1 MRWMALFIVAL
12 QLGCAGSPSATPP
25 RALSGG
31 SISTGEATL
40 SDAQAESLEEAL
52 EITLGQSAG
61 LGQPALNA
69 AGYSQ
74 GLLAVSPEM
83 REFVESIDPSLSP
96 NRRFRQIL
104 RTLKQR
110 RFELIYDLDTTAT
123 AAEAFAERRG
133 NCISFSA
140 LMVALARE
148 VGLEAH
154 FNRVLAPMG
163 RRTTSGSGGNALVQN
178 ILHIN
183 AEVSFG
189 WSTRILE
196 FNFDPR
202 SPYRHK
208 QLADATVQSLYLNN
222 RALELEKGQRREE
235 ALDMMQEALT
245 LNPRSSLLWNTLG
258 YIHRRDGNLELAE
271 LSYSQ
276 ALALD
281 RDNTAAQHN
290 LRNVYRLQSRR
301 ALSQAELGSDSDAES

>member
-1 MRWMALFIVAL
+1 MRWMAIFIVVL
-12 QLGCAGSPSATPP
+12 QLGCAGSPNST
-25 RALSGG
+25 RTLNSG
-31 SISTGEATL
+31 SITTGETAL
-40 SDAQAESLEEAL
+40 DAMQKQQLQEAL
-52 EITLGQSAG
+52 EL
-61 LGQPALNA
+61 ALDEPTPP
-69 AGYSQ
+69 GELHSER
-74 GLLAVSPEM
+74 LLAVSPQM
-83 REFVESIDPSLSP
+83 REFVDSIDPDLSP
-96 NRRFRQIL
+96 NQRFRQIL

-110 RFELIYDLDTTAT
+110 RFALEYDLDTTAT

-133 NCISFSA
+133 NCISFAA

-154 FNRVLAPMG
+154 FNRVMAPMA
-163 RRTTSGSGGNALVQN
+163 RRTTASGGGRALVQN

-208 QLADATVQSLYLNN
+208 RLEDATVQSLYLNN
-222 RALELEKGQRREE
+222 RAMELEKEQRREE
-235 ALDMMQEALT
+235 ALTLMHEALSLT
-245 LNPRSSLLWNTLG
+245 PDSSLLWNTLG
-258 YIHRRDGNLELAE
+258 FIHRREGNLEQAE

-281 RDNTAAQHN
+281 EGNSAAQNN
-290 LRNVYRLQSRR
+290 LRNVYRLQSQR
-301 ALSQAELGSDSDAES
+301 ALSQSNATTDSGAES

>member
-1 MRWMALFIVAL
+1 MRWMAIFIVAL
-12 QLGCAGSPSATPP
+12 QLGCAGSPSSTPP

-31 SISTGEATL
+31 SITTGEAAL
-40 SDAQAESLEEAL
+40 SEDQAESLAEAL
-52 EITLGQSAG
+52 EITFGQSMEPGAS
-61 LGQPALNA
+61 ALTGP
-69 AGYSQ
+69 GYSQ

-83 REFVESIDPSLSP
+83 RAFVDSIDPSLSP
-96 NRRFRQIL
+96 NQRFRQIL
-104 RTLKQR
+104 RTLKQQ

-154 FNRVLAPMG
+154 FNRVHAPMG
-163 RRTTSGSGGNALVQN
+163 RRTTSGSSGNALVQN

-208 QLADATVQSLYLNN
+208 RLDDATVQSLYLNN
-222 RALELEKGQRREE
+222 RALELEKEQRREE
-235 ALDMMQEALT
+235 AVDLLQEALT
-245 LNPRSSLLWNTLG
+245 LNPGSSLLWNTLG
-258 YIHRRDGNLELAE
+258 YIQRRDGNLELAE

-281 RDNTAAQHN
+281 RSNTAAQHN
-290 LRNVYRLQSRR
+290 LRNVYRLQSQR
-301 ALSQAELGSDSDAES
+301 ALSQAELTGDSDAES